1 MPRDRVNLGVRIFL
15 FGFILMFIGTLV
27 TIIGLILEE
36 PAASASYGGL
46 ILIGPIPI
54 IIGAG
59 PGGHLILPFLLLL
72 FILILAALIIF
83 RLAFGPKGGFHGI
96 AENLR

>member
-15 FGFILMFIGTLV
+15 FGFILMFIGILV
-27 TIIGLILEE
+27 TIIGLITEA
-36 PAASASYGGL
+36 PATSASYGGL

-72 FILILAALIIF
+72 FILLLAALIVL
-83 RLAFGPKGGFHGI
+83 RLTSWPRGGTGI
-96 AENLR
+96 AENFR

>member
-15 FGFILMFIGTLV
+15 FGFILMFIGILV
-27 TIIGLILEE
+27 TIIGLITEA
-36 PAASASYGGL
+36 PATSASYGGL

-72 FILILAALIIF
+72 FILLLAALIVL
-83 RLAFGPKGGFHGI
+83 RLTSGPRGGTGI
-96 AENLR
+96 AENFR